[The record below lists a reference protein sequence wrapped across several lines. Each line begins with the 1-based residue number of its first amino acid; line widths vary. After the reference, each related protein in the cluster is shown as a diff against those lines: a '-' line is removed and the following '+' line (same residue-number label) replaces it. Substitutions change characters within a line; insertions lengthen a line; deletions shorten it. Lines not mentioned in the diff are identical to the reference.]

1 MSDRVCIEPDLQFIE
16 NIIQSGGEDLKKC
29 FQCATC
35 SVVCPLSIDG
45 APFPRKEM
53 ISAQWGMKDKLLHSM
68 DPWLCFHCGDCS
80 QRCPRGAKPGDV
92 MAAIRN
98 MVIANVAVPSFIG
111 KATQSI
117 GGALALLLLPVI
129 LLAAVILGIHG
140 GDLSFVG
147 KAPIDFSKN
156 MIPQLAI
163 ELIYIPTALFAVITA
178 ILGIRKLIEGFKKGC
193 PPNGDGEPILR
204 SLVGAMK
211 DVLSHDKFKECET
224 NQERYVA
231 HLMLFYAFFGLLLTT
246 LGVTLIYYINL
257 IAVHKGYAPPLTP
270 TPLPFLHPVKILGNL
285 SALAAISGIGGII
298 VRRLFSDVIG
308 KTVSFD
314 WIFIGDVL
322 LIIITGI
329 LAQATRMAQ
338 MPIAY
343 LIYYCHLVFIF
354 FLFAYAP
361 HSKFGHMFYRTA
373 ALVYA
378 RYSGREKSLGGKI

>member
-1 MSDRVCIEPDLQFIE
+1 MTDRVFIDPDLQFIE
-16 NIIQSGGEDLKKC
+16 GIIQGGGEDLKKC

-35 SVVCPLSIDG
+35 TVVCPLSPDG

-53 ISAQWGMKDKLLHSM
+53 ITAQWGIKDKLLHSM

-80 QRCPRGAKPGDV
+80 EMCPRGAKPGDV

-98 MVIANVAVPSFIG
+98 MIIANVSVPSFIG
-111 KATQSI
+111 KATQSPV
-117 GGALALLLLPVI
+117 GALALLLVPII
-129 LLAAVILGIHG
+129 LLAAVIAGIHG
-140 GDLSFVG
+140 GDLSFFG
-147 KAPIDFSKN
+147 KTPIDFSKN

-163 ELIYIPTALFAVITA
+163 ELIFIPTAMFAVVTA
-178 ILGIRKLIEGFKKGC
+178 ILGVRNLIGGFKKEY
-193 PPNGDGEPILR
+193 PPNGNGVPIVP

-211 DVLSHDKFKECET
+211 DVFSHGKFKECGP

-231 HLMLFYAFFGLLLTT
+231 HLMLFYAFIGLLLTT

-257 IAVHKGYAPPLTP
+257 FSVQKGYAPPLTP
-270 TPLPFLHPVKILGNL
+270 TPLPFLHPIKILGNL
-285 SALAAISGIGGII
+285 SALAALSGIGGIV

-308 KTVSFD
+308 KTVAFD

-322 LIIITGI
+322 LIILTGI
-329 LAQATRMAQ
+329 LAQVARMAD

-343 LIYYCHLVFIF
+343 FIYFSHLVFVF

-378 RYSGREKSLGGKI
+378 RYSGRDKSLGGKI